1 MGIQELLPMDGVEQP
16 QHTHCH
22 MLHFLF
28 ESVFRLLPPPLDR
41 VALHPGQPQAFR
53 SYLGWAVQVV
63 RFIRKPKKTI
73 RKPLEN
79 Q

>member
-28 ESVFRLLPPPLDR
+28 EGVFRLLPPPLDR
-41 VALHPGQPQAFR
+41 VALRPGQPRAFR
-53 SYLGWAVQVV
+53 SYLGGPG
-63 RFIRKPKKTI
+63 RPFHKKTQ
-73 RKPLEN
+73 EN
-79 Q
+79 H